1 MNIDSRAMM
10 ASVDLVGRNK
20 NPENLREAAEAF
32 ESLFINMMMKS
43 AREANAVLAK
53 DSLLGSSQM
62 DMYQS
67 LFDSQIAQDMSR
79 SGKFGLAD
87 MLVKQLGGS
96 SETGNVLDTES

>member
-1 MNIDSRAMM
+1 MNIDSSAMI
-10 ASVDLVGRNK
+10 ASVDLMSQNK
-20 NPENLREAAEAF
+20 NPQSLREAAEAF

-67 LFDSQIAQDMSR
+67 LFDTQISQEMSR

-96 SETGNVLDTES
+96 GEAGSLLDTEG

>member
-1 MNIDSRAMM
+1 MNIDSSAMM
-10 ASVDLVGRNK
+10 ASVDLVGKNK

-32 ESLFINMMMKS
+32 ESLFINMMLKS

-67 LFDSQIAQDMSR
+67 LFDSQISQDMSR

-96 SETGNVLDTES
+96 SEVGNVLDTES